1 MKEYYINKEKG
12 ILIGIVGGKFIE
24 FERIMTI
31 VDQEVKPEKEKRKY
45 KTRGPGKPKSNDIVP
60 PTDRDDI
67 IQAYKDG
74 EEVDAIA
81 LRLGVQTRTI
91 GMIIAHARKR
101 GEIDPD
107 ME

>member
-1 MKEYYINKEKG
+1 MKEYYLNKEKG
-12 ILIGIVGGKFIE
+12 ILIAIVDGKFIE

-31 VDQEVKPEKEKRKY
+31 VDEEVKPLKEKKVRKV
-45 KTRGPGKPKSNDIVP
+45 RGPGKPKSNDIVP
-60 PTDRDDI
+60 PTDRDEI
-67 IQAYKDG
+67 IKAYKDG

-81 LRLGVQTRTI
+81 HRLGVQVRTI